1 MKAYTPYRRSNNTS
15 SRRSDYSVAHHLLKK
30 GWESSWD
37 IKEHEEFVIELV
49 YLATFHG
56 DLPKSFVVPVE
67 GPKCSGMCCS
77 CTAQGSR
84 KKGRSGIEMLEL
96 QVCCGAELC
105 DIFMLMQCLCR
116 CVGDVWWLRELAWAW
131 KALQIHQF
139 PSKSKVVQYICC
151 SSDCKATLQSIS
163 KPLSPE
169 DKGSDLIMVHM
180 KISHICG
187 LPPRTGMVSSNV
199 SCGLFVTYISGPQ
212 LAGLGVFANFST
224 HLLSWDWRSSFPLL
238 LLVLGS
244 SIKIWWKNIHWLTVD
259 LAWMCRDLQLVVIG
273 KLLEGGNG
281 WFVSV

>member
-1 MKAYTPYRRSNNTS
+1 MQR
-15 SRRSDYSVAHHLLKK
+15 
-30 GWESSWD
+30 
-37 IKEHEEFVIELV
+37 
-49 YLATFHG
+49 
-56 DLPKSFVVPVE
+56 
-67 GPKCSGMCCS
+67 MCCS

-169 DKGSDLIMVHM
+169 DKREWFDYGPHE
-180 KISHICG
+180 
-187 LPPRTGMVSSNV
+187 N
-199 SCGLFVTYISGPQ
+199 FTYLDFHQGQEWCP
-212 LAGLGVFANFST
+212 LMLVAVF
-224 HLLSWDWRSSFPLL
+224 LS
-238 LLVLGS
+238 
-244 SIKIWWKNIHWLTVD
+244 LTSQVP
-259 LAWMCRDLQLVVIG
+259 
-273 KLLEGGNG
+273 
-281 WFVSV
+281 S